1 MDILS
6 NWSKPEYLTSTI
18 AEVRFVC
25 PAGLFTNLMNFLSLE
40 ITFKKNPN
48 LNKKNL
54 RSQNL

>member
-18 AEVRFVC
+18 ADVRFVS
-25 PAGLFTNLMNFLSLE
+25 PARLFTNLMNFLSWE
-40 ITFKKNPN
+40 ILCKKNPYSS
-48 LNKKNL
+48 KKDL